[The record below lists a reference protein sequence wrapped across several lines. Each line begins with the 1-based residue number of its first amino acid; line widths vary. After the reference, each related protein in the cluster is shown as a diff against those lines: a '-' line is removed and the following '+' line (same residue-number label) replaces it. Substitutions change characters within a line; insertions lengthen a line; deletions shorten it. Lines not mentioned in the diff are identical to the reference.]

1 MNALELTDAAVRQVQ
16 KLVDEKDD
24 AIALRIGVKAGGCS
38 GYQYIFEYESD
49 TNFNDILVSYRGA
62 NVIIDQDS
70 MQLLM
75 GSTLDYVENLAGS
88 EFTITNPNAVG
99 SCGCGKSF
107 S

>member
-16 KLVDEKDD
+16 KLVDEKND

-38 GYQYIFEYESD
+38 GYQYIFEYESE
-49 TNFNDILVSYRGA
+49 TNANDILVSYSGA
-62 NVIIDQDS
+62 NVIVDLDS

-88 EFTITNPNAVG
+88 EFVITNPNAVG

>member
-99 SCGCGKSF
+99 SRGCGKSF

>member
-16 KLVDEKDD
+16 KLVDEKKD